1 MDDLELHSIR
11 VVEEHRVIPRRV
23 GVILRVALDLGSVR
37 AQPVGALVDD
47 AARDRFEG
55 EMVETDRI
63 AVVRARRLRLAQA
76 DLRLVADQVPDRLAA
91 LALDLA
97 DPVPAE
103 RTEELAVERQAPL
116 DRGDD
121 EIDMMDAAGTHEI
134 QRNFGTQGSSPRTI
148 AAPVHL
154 FHYHLVTSRV
164 REVEARYIGKLGF
177 DLIARH
183 GRIGDDL
190 TSYEPGVSWA
200 ELDALGFKL
209 RLSEIEL
216 GAVNVVV
223 QPGQWPLP
231 RVDHL
236 GLALDE
242 DEFDATLERAQDA
255 ELRVQEHGGRRT
267 FVSTNAGYRLEL
279 HPPRD
284 WIDELLMRGDRL
296 QLAQL
301 HLRADDP
308 YAKARALAELLD
320 CDRDGG
326 DVEVGDTLVRFVPG
340 GPQGRPE
347 LHGEAFV

>member
-1 MDDLELHSIR
+1 MDES
-11 VVEEHRVIPRRV
+11 
-23 GVILRVALDLGSVR
+23 SY
-37 AQPVGALVDD
+37 D
-47 AARDRFEG
+47 AA
-55 EMVETDRI
+55 
-63 AVVRARRLRLAQA
+63 
-76 DLRLVADQVPDRLAA
+76 
-91 LALDLA
+91 
-97 DPVPAE
+97 
-103 RTEELAVERQAPL
+103 
-116 DRGDD
+116 
-121 EIDMMDAAGTHEI
+121 
-134 QRNFGTQGSSPRTI
+134 S
-148 AAPVHL
+148 VHL

-164 REVEARYIGKLGF
+164 REVEARYLGKLGF
-177 DLIARH
+177 DLVARH

-200 ELDALGFKL
+200 DLDAIGFKL
-209 RLSEIEL
+209 RLSEVEL

-242 DEFDATLERAQDA
+242 DEFEAAVERAQDA
-255 ELRVQEHGGRRT
+255 DLRVQEHGGRRT

-284 WIDELLMRGDRL
+284 WIDDLLGRSDRL
-296 QLAQL
+296 HLGQL

-308 YAKARALAELLD
+308 IAKARALADLLE

-326 DVEVGDTLVRFVPG
+326 DVEVGETLVRFVPG

-347 LHGEAFV
+347 LHGEAFA